1 MQPGF
6 FEILEIARENIRR
19 NPSLLGRSSEEL
31 GLQYLQGLKDEV
43 EEVAV
48 EIKENNAVYLED
60 ELSDIA
66 WDYACILAALEQ
78 DGLIESAEAVLAH
91 GLEKYSQRA
100 PAFLEASEEQW
111 EKVKKDQKEILKS
124 RHEARYTNKV

>member
-1 MQPGF
+1 MSHNF
-6 FEILEIARENIRR
+6 SEILNIARENIRR
-19 NPSLLGRSSEEL
+19 NPSLTGRSGVEL
-31 GLQYLQGLKDEV
+31 GQQYLGGLKDEV

-66 WDYACILAALEQ
+66 WDYACVLASLESK
-78 DGLIESAEAVLAH
+78 GLIESAEAVLAH

-100 PAFLEASEEQW
+100 PAFLETTEDHW
-111 EKVKKDQKEILKS
+111 ESVKKIQKEALKR
-124 RHEARYTNKV
+124 RHEALYGN

>member
-6 FEILEIARENIRR
+6 LEILAIARENIRR
-19 NPSLLGRSSEEL
+19 NPSLQGRT
-31 GLQYLQGLKDEV
+31 GADVGMQYIAGLKDEV

-66 WDYACILAALEQ
+66 WDYACVLASLEQ
-78 DGLIESAEAVLAH
+78 KGLIESAEAVLAH

-111 EKVKKDQKEILKS
+111 DAVKKIQKETLKN
-124 RHEARYTNKV
+124 RHEQTYGN